1 VTLDLGG
8 PGVGCSAMRVRRLI
22 AGELVNPE
30 RERTET
36 HVAECSRCQKTAREL
51 QEENLVLRR
60 DLPFPVFAAG
70 VAEKLAQ
77 QRKPRVAQ
85 WMSFAAAASVLLV
98 GGSMM
103 LRSPE
108 AVHPVEPP
116 RTTQSKGGPLVQL
129 FVQDAR
135 GTRSLAAGEAVA
147 NGAKLRL
154 SLHPGERKFAAA
166 VLLEQGEESVLYNG
180 PALNGPLPEAF
191 EWTGTAR
198 EAQLLVVL
206 SDQAIDAA
214 KLQGA
219 EGARGI
225 QGVPQGADVIELV
238 LRR

>member
-1 VTLDLGG
+1 
-8 PGVGCSAMRVRRLI
+8 MRVRRLL
-22 AGELVNPE
+22 AGELAGPE

-36 HVAECSRCQKTAREL
+36 HVAECARCQKTVREL
-51 QEENLVLRR
+51 HEESQAVRR

-98 GGSMM
+98 GGSML
-103 LRSPE
+103 LRTPE
-108 AVHPVEPP
+108 TIHPAEPA

-129 FVQDAR
+129 FVQDGQ

-147 NGAKLRL
+147 TGAKLRL

-166 VLLEQGEESVLYNG
+166 VLLETGEESVLYNG
-180 PALNGPLPEAF
+180 PALNGPLPDAF

-206 SDQAIDAA
+206 SDQAIDAS
-214 KLQGA
+214 KLHGA
-219 EGARGI
+219 PGA
-225 QGVPQGADVIELV
+225 PHGADVIELV